1 MADDTDRTWE
11 RSPDALVAR
20 FAAILEGFP
29 AAERRRM
36 FGYPAAFVGGNL
48 ATALHGPRWVVR
60 LGSDDQ
66 AAAAATGATPF
77 EPMPGRTMRGWLV
90 LPAAVVE
97 DDATLADRVDRSL
110 AFAASLPPKES
121 RRRP

>member
-20 FAAILEGFP
+20 FAAMLEGFP

-36 FGYPAAFVGGNL
+36 FGYPAAFIGGNL

-60 LGSDDQ
+60 LGADDL
-66 AAAAATGATPF
+66 AAAGAIGATPF
-77 EPMPGRTMRGWLV
+77 EPMPGRQMRGWLV
-90 LPAAVVE
+90 LPTSVVE
-97 DDATLADRVDRSL
+97 ADAALAGWIERSL

>member
-1 MADDTDRTWE
+1 MAKETALTWE
-11 RSPDALVAR
+11 RSPDALVER
-20 FAAILEGFP
+20 FAAMLEGFP

-60 LGSDDQ
+60 LGADDL
-66 AAAAATGATPF
+66 AAAGAVGATPF
-77 EPMPGRTMRGWLV
+77 EPAPGRTMRGWLV
-90 LPAAVVE
+90 LPPAVVE
-97 DDATLADRVDRSL
+97 DDAALAEWIDRSL